1 MHHNVR
7 DAFQCILVQPTTTHY
22 PQPTTRHYP
31 CSCSESTFALHN
43 ILLPL
48 LMQRIISFFGAAP
61 TPGGPTCPNMSPSA
75 VTSLPPARDDGGGDD
90 HCDSDG
96 DRFPSLSSSKYYN
109 YHQIIMMLILIFII
123 FFRIITTLIH
133 SLETITQNPFKA
145 FIGAFVTAG

>member
-1 MHHNVR
+1 MHNIQWLIYSAWYTVHHMQCVR
-7 DAFQCILVQPTTTHY
+7 FSALV
-22 PQPTTRHYP
+22 
-31 CSCSESTFALHN
+31 CTFATANAVHN
-43 ILLPL
+43 IQCSALHFCE
-48 LMQRIISFFGAAP
+48 LMQCIISFFGASP

-109 YHQIIMMLILIFII
+109 YHQIIMMLILIF
-123 FFRIITTLIH
+123 FRIITTLIH

>member
-7 DAFQCILVQPTTTHY
+7 DAFQCILVPKTH
-22 PQPTTRHYP
+22 HYP

-48 LMQRIISFFGAAP
+48 LMQRIISFFGTAP